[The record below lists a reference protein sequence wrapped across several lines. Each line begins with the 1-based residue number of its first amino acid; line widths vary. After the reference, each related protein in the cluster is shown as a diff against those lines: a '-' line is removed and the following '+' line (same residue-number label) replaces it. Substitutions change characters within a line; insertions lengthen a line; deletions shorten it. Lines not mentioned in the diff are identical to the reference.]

1 MEKAAQKILDIF
13 NKATL
18 QRDSIDSLAW
28 FVWFNAEVTVL
39 AKIIYFC
46 EKVLSHGDK

>member
-1 MEKAAQKILDIF
+1 MEKAAQRILAIF
-13 NKATL
+13 DKATL

-28 FVWFNAEVTVL
+28 FVWYNAEVTVL

-46 EKVLSHGDK
+46 EKVLGHGEK